1 MERKSFKDGVQ
12 FAWDGTSLGLASE
25 CARKY
30 YYRMIKNVVPKT
42 TSVHLLFGGIYA
54 SALEHFY
61 QLRAQGSSVKDA
73 TVAVV
78 QKAMIDSW
86 EHPRSPEGDRLPGG
100 KPIDFLDD
108 KKTRINLIR
117 TIVWYLAEFGDETNA
132 AMTTYTLA
140 SGKAAVELSFALEMS
155 DDILYCGHLDRVVE
169 FGDHLYWMDQKTTS
183 STIGKYFFDSF
194 RMSNQFIGYSW
205 AGSIILGS
213 PVRGGIIDGAQ
224 IAINFSRFER
234 GFFSVTKARID
245 EWLDNALW
253 IIEQTRSLTALRKWP
268 MNLTA
273 CNNYGKCPYQ
283 SICSAD
289 PAIREMIIQS
299 DFVQPEKAWDPLT
312 PR

>member
-12 FAWDGTSLGLASE
+12 FAWDGTSLTLAQE
-25 CARKY
+25 CPRKY
-30 YYRMIKNVVPKT
+30 YYRMIRNIVPKT

-61 QLRAQGSSVKDA
+61 QLRADGIELEDA
-73 TVAVV
+73 VLRTVR
-78 QKAMIDSW
+78 KAMFDSW
-86 EHPRSPEGDRLPGG
+86 EHPLDEAGNRLEGG

-117 TIVWYLAEFGDETNA
+117 TIVWYLAEYGDERDS
-132 AMTTYTLA
+132 AMQTHRLA
-140 SGKAAVELSFALEMS
+140 NGKAAVELSFALELT

-169 FGDHLYWMDQKTTS
+169 FGDHLYWMDQKTTG
-183 STIGKYFFDSF
+183 STIGKYFFDSY

-205 AGSIILGS
+205 AGHIMFSS

-224 IAINFSRFER
+224 IAANFSRFER
-234 GFFSVTKARID
+234 GFFSVTQARIE
-245 EWLDNALW
+245 EWVDNTIWSIKKL
-253 IIEQTRSLTALRKWP
+253 QSLTALRKWP

-283 SICSAD
+283 SLCSAD
-289 PAIREMIIQS
+289 PAIREMIVQS
-299 DFVQPEKAWDPLT
+299 EFVEPTYAWDPLKS
-312 PR
+312 R